1 MVHRRSSG
9 PVAQVLIRVFLHFPT
24 TTMKFIRNRL
34 FLGTLGFLILILSG
48 CGRSTEEPPEMSAK
62 QLADHLNSTFAKSS
76 SKAKAA
82 EAGLASALQNG
93 QLPMAFAEARTLAAN
108 PDLTPEER
116 AAAAQAIVATVK
128 ELRRAA
134 DSGDKEAAE
143 VVRAYTSSR

>member
-1 MVHRRSSG
+1 
-9 PVAQVLIRVFLHFPT
+9 
-24 TTMKFIRNRL
+24 
-34 FLGTLGFLILILSG
+34 
-48 CGRSTEEPPEMSAK
+48 MSAK

-128 ELRRAA
+128 ELRKAA